1 MKKVIGFALLWFA
14 IGMFLMLIL
23 PNGIGLIITFIS
35 LAVGYKLFC
44 SC

>member
-14 IGMFLMLIL
+14 IGMFFMLIL
-23 PNGIGLIITFIS
+23 PNAMGLIITLVC

-44 SC
+44 G